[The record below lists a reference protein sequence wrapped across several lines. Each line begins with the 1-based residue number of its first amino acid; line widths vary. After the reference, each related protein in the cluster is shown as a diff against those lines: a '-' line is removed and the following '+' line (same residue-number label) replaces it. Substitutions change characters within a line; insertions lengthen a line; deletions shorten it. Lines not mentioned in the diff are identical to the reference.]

1 MVKTIIDDVLNQ
13 MILDKEVFT
22 ANDVTLAVR
31 KLTINDVPYEDVKNI
46 IINKFVTGQMLD
58 YNRDYK
64 FEGMD
69 FVAVYRPE
77 VSSNTTEETPTEE
90 ITVEDTPAVETTT
103 IDSGVV
109 VKLTKDGRVNI
120 PKELLK
126 QVTEVDGSYDIYIND
141 THKCVSPN
149 KNGCIRFGLRSF
161 GIKGD
166 KVSLV
171 VNTNSIR
178 ISEVS

>member
-1 MVKTIIDDVLNQ
+1 MCNTMVKTIIDDVLNQ

-46 IINKFVTGQMLD
+46 IINKFVTGQMMD

-69 FVAVYRPE
+69 FVAVYCPE
-77 VSSNTTEETPTEE
+77 ESSNT
-90 ITVEDTPAVETTT
+90 VEETTT
-103 IDSGVV
+103 EVTPVENTVSIDSGVV

-120 PKELLK
+120 PRELLK
-126 QVTEVDGSYDIYIND
+126 QISMVDGSYNIYICG
-141 THKCVSPN
+141 THKYVSPN
-149 KNGCIRFGLRSF
+149 NNGCIRFGLRSF

-171 VNTNSIR
+171 VNSNSIT